1 MSHDGIHR
9 MGQGAGGPD
18 RPDRPSM
25 AVVGCGGAGCNT
37 LARASE
43 RGWTLGRHVAVN
55 TDAQHLLSTRA
66 HRKILI
72 GRQTTGGRG
81 TNMDIALGEMACH
94 EDRDQLHGVLAEIDI
109 VIILAGLGGG
119 TGSGVAPVMAKIA
132 RERGS
137 FAISL
142 STLPFSVEG
151 STRRDNA
158 MVSKAN
164 LAQHADLSM
173 VVPNDTMLES
183 GSNLSLLDAFA
194 MADDS
199 LLEPVRLL
207 RRLLTREDMPWVRT
221 ALNGAGAAH
230 LGRGES
236 DRRRGYAKALDGALA
251 SIFPPVDPNAC
262 SRALV
267 MFHAGSDEPD
277 DRSLLE
283 MVRSV
288 HLSMDPG
295 ARTLWGVHRDDLMED
310 RLRAVVMLATK
321 PKR

>member
-9 MGQGAGGPD
+9 MGQGADGPN
-18 RPDRPSM
+18 RPSM

-43 RGWTLGRHVAVN
+43 RGWTLGNHVAVN

-66 HRKILI
+66 HKKILI
-72 GRQTTGGRG
+72 GRQVTGGRG
-81 TNMDIALGEMACH
+81 TNMDISVGEQACH

-119 TGSGVAPVMAKIA
+119 TGSGAAPVMAKMA

-158 MVSKAN
+158 MVSQAN

-183 GSNLSLLDAFA
+183 SSNLSLLDAFA
-194 MADDS
+194 LADEN

-207 RRLLTREDMPWVRT
+207 RRLLTLEDMPWVRT

-236 DRRRGYAKALDGALA
+236 DGRRGYVKALDGALA
-251 SIFPPVDPNAC
+251 SIFPPIGPNAC

-277 DRSLLE
+277 DRTLLD
-283 MVRSV
+283 MVRGL

>member
-43 RGWTLGRHVAVN
+43 RGWTLGRHVAGK

-137 FAISL
+137 LAISL

-158 MVSKAN
+158 MVSRAN

-230 LGRGES
+230 LGRGGS
-236 DRRRGYAKALDGALA
+236 DRRRGYAKALDGAIA
-251 SIFPPVDPNAC
+251 SIFPPIGPNAC

-277 DRSLLE
+277 DRTLLE
-283 MVRSV
+283 IVRSL

>member
-9 MGQGAGGPD
+9 MGQGAD
-18 RPDRPSM
+18 SPDRPSM

-43 RGWTLGRHVAVN
+43 RGWTLGNHVAVN

-66 HRKILI
+66 NKKILI
-72 GRQTTGGRG
+72 GRQITRGRG
-81 TNMDIALGEMACH
+81 TNMDIAVGEKACH
-94 EDRDQLHGVLAEIDI
+94 EDRDQLHAVLAETDI

-119 TGSGVAPVMAKIA
+119 TGSGVAPVMAKMA
-132 RERGS
+132 RKRGS

-158 MVSKAN
+158 MVSQAN

-183 GSNLSLLDAFA
+183 SSNLSLLDAFA
-194 MADDS
+194 LADES

-230 LGRGES
+230 LGLGGS
-236 DRRRGYAKALDGALA
+236 DRRRGYGKALDGALA
-251 SIFPPVDPNAC
+251 SIFPPIGPNAC

-267 MFHAGSDEPD
+267 MFHAGRDEPD
-277 DRSLLE
+277 DRTLFE
-283 MVRSV
+283 MVRGL

>member
-119 TGSGVAPVMAKIA
+119 TGSGVAPVMAKMA

-137 FAISL
+137 LAISL

-158 MVSKAN
+158 MVSRAN

-236 DRRRGYAKALDGALA
+236 DRRRGYVKALDGAIA
-251 SIFPPVDPNAC
+251 SIFPPIGPNEC

-277 DRSLLE
+277 DRTLLE
-283 MVRSV
+283 MVRSL
-288 HLSMDPG
+288 HLSMDPS

>member
-9 MGQGAGGPD
+9 MGQGAD

-25 AVVGCGGAGCNT
+25 TVVGCGGAGCNT

-43 RGWTLGRHVAVN
+43 RGWNLGNHVAVN
-55 TDAQHLLSTRA
+55 TDAQHLLSTKA
-66 HRKILI
+66 DKKILI

-81 TNMDIALGEMACH
+81 TNMDIAVGEQACR
-94 EDRDQLHGVLAEIDI
+94 ENQEQLHGVLAETDI

-119 TGSGVAPVMAKIA
+119 TGSGAAPVMAKMA
-132 RERGS
+132 RKRGS
-137 FAISL
+137 LAISL

-158 MVSKAN
+158 MVSQAN

-173 VVPNDTMLES
+173 VVPNDMMLES
-183 GSNLSLLDAFA
+183 SSDLSLLEAFA
-194 MADDS
+194 MADES
-199 LLEPVRLL
+199 LLEPIRLL
-207 RRLLTREDMPWVRT
+207 RRLMTREDMPWVRT
-221 ALNGAGAAH
+221 ALNDAGAAH

-236 DRRRGYAKALDGALA
+236 DRSRGYAKALDRALA
-251 SIFPPVDPNAC
+251 SIFPPIGPNTC

-267 MFHAGSDEPD
+267 MFHAGRDEPD
-277 DRSLLE
+277 DRTLLE
-283 MVRSV
+283 MVRGL
-288 HLSMDPG
+288 HLSMDPN
-295 ARTLWGVHRDDLMED
+295 ARTLWGVHRDDIMED
-310 RLRAVVMLATK
+310 RLRAVVMLAHK